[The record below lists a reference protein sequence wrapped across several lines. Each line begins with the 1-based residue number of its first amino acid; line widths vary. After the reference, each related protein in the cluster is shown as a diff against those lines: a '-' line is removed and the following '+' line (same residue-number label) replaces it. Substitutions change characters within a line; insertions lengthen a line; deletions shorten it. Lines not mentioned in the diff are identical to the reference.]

1 MATAECITEPPDE
14 VAARRPARVPNF
26 DPTLGIAVD
35 RDRAGEPMHRLV
47 AVGDSLTHGFQSGAI
62 FNTHLSYPALIA
74 RELGIYDRFR
84 HPSYERFGGLPL
96 NLEYVLRELEDRFG
110 DKVSPWEL
118 PLAGLRVRDL
128 MDRIEDFWE
137 RDAQPE
143 GRFATRNH
151 NLAVYGWDLYDA
163 NTRSAEAC
171 RQDIEAPTDAL
182 FKQLVQNANE
192 RAALRV
198 LAPGP
203 EGQQKLS
210 PLQTAAALGADGTVQ
225 TPRDGDGIETLIVAL
240 GANNALGAVTELRVC
255 WSARSSYDAPAGKRH
270 YTVWTP
276 AHFREELDM
285 ALETV
290 RAIRARHV
298 IFATVPH
305 VTIAPVSR
313 GVGPKLADDPRYFP
327 YYTRPWI
334 GDAQFHPR
342 RHPYITGEQA
352 RAIDSAI
359 DLYNDALEDA
369 VRAARE
375 EGRDWYLLDLSGQL
389 DRLAARRYIDDAAA
403 RPEWWTPYELPPAL
417 AQLRPPPDSR
427 FLASGPDRGR
437 SAGGL
442 FSLDGVHPTTI
453 GYGLMAEEFIGVMKL
468 AGVRFAGG
476 PADSPTQID
485 FAALLRRD
493 TLISA
498 PPRSLTS
505 VLELLAF
512 LDERYGLLSRLLSR
526 GP

>member
-1 MATAECITEPPDE
+1 MATAACITQPPDE
-14 VAARRPARVPNF
+14 VAARPPARVPNF
-26 DPTLGIAVD
+26 DPTLGVAVE
-35 RDRAGEPMHRLV
+35 RETAGEPTHRLV
-47 AVGDSLTHGFQSGAI
+47 TVGDSLAHGFQNGAI

-74 RELGIYDRFR
+74 RELGIYDRFG

-110 DKVSPWEL
+110 TQISPWEL
-118 PLAGLRVRDL
+118 PFVGLRVRDL
-128 MDRIEDFWE
+128 MDSIEDFWE
-137 RDAQPE
+137 RDAEPP

-151 NLAVYGWDLYDA
+151 NLAVYGWDLHDA
-163 NTRSAEAC
+163 NTRSADAC
-171 RQDIEAPTDAL
+171 RQDINDPTDAL
-182 FKQLVQNANE
+182 LRQLVQNANE

-203 EGQQKLS
+203 DGQQTLS
-210 PLQTAAALGADGTVQ
+210 PLHTAAALGADGSVES
-225 TPRDGDGIETLIVAL
+225 PGEGDGIETLIIAL
-240 GANNALGAVTELRVC
+240 GANNALGTVTGLRVC
-255 WSARSSYDAPAGKRH
+255 WSAASSYEDPPAKRH

-276 AHFREELDM
+276 AHFREELG
-285 ALETV
+285 AVLETV
-290 RAIRARHV
+290 RTIRARHV

-359 DLYNDALEDA
+359 DLYNEALEDA
-369 VRAARE
+369 VHAARQQ
-375 EGRDWYLLDLSGQL
+375 GRDWYLLDLSGHL
-389 DRLAARRYIDDAAA
+389 DRLAARRFFDDPAA

-417 AQLRPPPDSR
+417 AQLQPPPDSR
-427 FLASGPDRGR
+427 FLAAGPDGR
-437 SAGGL
+437 RTSGGL

-453 GYGLMAEEFIGVMKL
+453 GYGLMAQEFIGVMER
-468 AGVRFAGG
+468 AGVSFAGG
-476 PADSPTQID
+476 VAGTRTQID

-493 TLISA
+493 TLVSA
-498 PPRSLTS
+498 PPRSLAS

-512 LDERYGLLSRLLSR
+512 IDERYGLLSRLQSR
-526 GP
+526 GA

>member
-1 MATAECITEPPDE
+1 MATAECMTQPPDE
-14 VAARRPARVPNF
+14 VAARPPARVPNF
-26 DPTLGIAVD
+26 DPTLGVAVEP
-35 RDRAGEPMHRLV
+35 DRAGEPAHRLV
-47 AVGDSLTHGFQSGAI
+47 AIGDSLMHGFQSGAI

-74 RELGIYDRFR
+74 RELGIYDRFA

-110 DKVSPWEL
+110 DRISPWEL
-118 PLAGLRVRDL
+118 PIAGLRVRNL
-128 MDRIEDFWE
+128 MDKIEVFWE
-137 RDAQPE
+137 RDAQSP

-151 NLAVYGWDLYDA
+151 NLAVYGWDLHDA
-163 NTRSAEAC
+163 NTRSADDC
-171 RQDIEAPTDAL
+171 RRDIRAPTDAL

-203 EGQQKLS
+203 EGQQELS

-225 TPRDGDGIETLIVAL
+225 MPGEGDGIETLVIAL

-255 WSARSSYDAPAGKRH
+255 WSARSSYDNPAAKRR

-305 VTIAPVSR
+305 VTIPPVSR

-334 GDAQFHPR
+334 GDAQFHPS

-359 DLYNDALEDA
+359 DLYNEALEDA
-369 VRAARE
+369 VHAARQ
-375 EGRDWYLLDLSGQL
+375 EGRNWYLLDLCGQL
-389 DRLAARRYIDDAAA
+389 DRLAARRYIEDAAA
-403 RPEWWTPYELPPAL
+403 RPPWWTPYELPPAL
-417 AQLRPPPDSR
+417 AQLQPPPDSR
-427 FLASGPDRGR
+427 FLAADGERGR
-437 SAGGL
+437 TAGGL

-453 GYGLMAEEFIGVMKL
+453 CYGLIAQEFIGVMAQ
-468 AGVRFAGG
+468 AGVRFAGR
-476 PADSPTQID
+476 PAGAPVQID

-493 TLISA
+493 TLTSV

-505 VLELLAF
+505 MLELLAF

-526 GP
+526 DA